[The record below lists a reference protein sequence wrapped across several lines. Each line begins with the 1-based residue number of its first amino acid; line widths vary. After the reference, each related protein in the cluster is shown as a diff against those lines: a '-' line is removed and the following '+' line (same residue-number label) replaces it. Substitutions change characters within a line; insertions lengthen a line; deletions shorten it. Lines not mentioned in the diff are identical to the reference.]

1 MKTFKYLFLALFCL
15 IVASCTKDPE
25 VLTGDI
31 VGLVTEKN
39 SGTTPLSGVQV
50 SIVSS
55 GLSTSTGSDGKFS
68 FTQLEAGSYKLQF
81 LKEGYKSDTKIVTV
95 ISGQV
100 ANADM
105 QLTAEEK
112 EALIVIN
119 PSSLNFGTTQTELS
133 VNIKNNG
140 NTKTD
145 WSLDLGENAWLSA
158 SPTAGQIDAN
168 KQQSIVFSVNRDKI
182 SETKSTVVNFSA
194 FGNSF
199 PITISCAPK
208 NAKSYMVVE
217 PATLEFGK
225 ELKELDLTIK
235 NTGNAPLNWNIA
247 GITEE
252 ALSVSESSGTIEAEG
267 SKIIK
272 VFLNREKVVETLTTT
287 FVISDG
293 IKETSVKVTAG
304 FEEQKGEMKVDPLI
318 LDFGAE
324 MTELPF
330 TISNVGNAE
339 LSWVVSG
346 ITESCISVPQ
356 VEGKVSPEGSQVVK
370 VMLDRSQMPDVLNTT
385 LVVSDGAKEEIVTI
399 KAEKQR
405 VEMFIETKNLNF
417 GKTELELPLIIQNK
431 GNVELTWTI
440 SDISASCI
448 SVNETT
454 GKVEAGT
461 NATVMVK
468 LDRDKMPDQL
478 NATFKISG
486 GNSEETIIVTAEKDQ
501 MSGLVVSQGLYPYYK
516 FDGDYND
523 ATGNIQGGF
532 GNAAFV
538 EGVSSN
544 SKAIKLNKVEKTS
557 FTVPYPIIDSE
568 QFTVSFWGKDFE
580 DGNIFYMLSSYQEQ
594 MFSLSMSGGKLK
606 YITIARNLAVYYDQM
621 PTFNH
626 PSLSDGKWH
635 HIVLVF
641 DYSKTGS
648 YRLTT
653 KLYIDGNMVDVV
665 TEDNYEINTSLGKGT
680 KFVLGGEINLK
691 YTKLPA
697 TNLTIDNFRV
707 YSTRRLSDSEI
718 KQIYEA
724 KQ

>member
-405 VEMFIETKNLNF
+405 VEMFIETKNLDF

-440 SDISASCI
+440 SGISASCI

-532 GNAAFV
+532 GNAEFV

-641 DYSKTGS
+641 DYSKTAS

>member
-399 KAEKQR
+399 KSEKQR

-641 DYSKTGS
+641 DYSKTAS

>member
-25 VLTGDI
+25 VFTGDI

-641 DYSKTGS
+641 DYSKTAS

>member
-81 LKEGYKSDTKIVTV
+81 LKESYKSDTKIVTV

-641 DYSKTGS
+641 DYSKTAS

>member
-1 MKTFKYLFLALFCL
+1 MKTFKYLFLALFFL

-405 VEMFIETKNLNF
+405 VEMFIETKNLDF

-440 SDISASCI
+440 SGISASCI

-641 DYSKTGS
+641 DYSKTAS

>member
-516 FDGDYND
+516 FDRDYND

-641 DYSKTGS
+641 DYSKTAS

-718 KQIYEA
+718 KQIYKA

>member
-158 SPTAGQIDAN
+158 NPTAGQIDAN

-641 DYSKTGS
+641 DYSKTAS

>member
-641 DYSKTGS
+641 DYSKTAS

>member
-15 IVASCTKDPE
+15 IVTSCTKDPE

-641 DYSKTGS
+641 DYSKTAS

>member
-532 GNAAFV
+532 SNAAFV

-641 DYSKTGS
+641 DYSKTAS

>member
-641 DYSKTGS
+641 DYSKTAS

-665 TEDNYEINTSLGKGT
+665 TEDNYEINTSLGKGM

>member
-140 NTKTD
+140 NAKTD

-225 ELKELDLTIK
+225 ELKELYLTIK

-304 FEEQKGEMKVDPLI
+304 FEEQKGEMKVDPLT

-385 LVVSDGAKEEIVTI
+385 LVVSDGAKEELVTI

-405 VEMFIETKNLNF
+405 VEMFIETKNLDF

-440 SDISASCI
+440 SGISASCI

-568 QFTVSFWGKDFE
+568 QFTVSFWGKNFE

-641 DYSKTGS
+641 DYSKTAS

>member
-140 NTKTD
+140 NAKTD
-145 WSLDLGENAWLSA
+145 WALDLGENAWLSA

-272 VFLNREKVVETLTTT
+272 VFLNREKVVETLSTT

-304 FEEQKGEMKVDPLI
+304 FEEQKGEMKVDPLT

-385 LVVSDGAKEEIVTI
+385 LVVSDGAKE
-399 KAEKQR
+399 
-405 VEMFIETKNLNF
+405 
-417 GKTELELPLIIQNK
+417 G
-431 GNVELTWTI
+431 
-440 SDISASCI
+440 
-448 SVNETT
+448 
-454 GKVEAGT
+454 
-461 NATVMVK
+461 
-468 LDRDKMPDQL
+468 
-478 NATFKISG
+478 
-486 GNSEETIIVTAEKDQ
+486 
-501 MSGLVVSQGLYPYYK
+501 
-516 FDGDYND
+516 
-523 ATGNIQGGF
+523 
-532 GNAAFV
+532 
-538 EGVSSN
+538 
-544 SKAIKLNKVEKTS
+544 
-557 FTVPYPIIDSE
+557 
-568 QFTVSFWGKDFE
+568 
-580 DGNIFYMLSSYQEQ
+580 
-594 MFSLSMSGGKLK
+594 
-606 YITIARNLAVYYDQM
+606 
-621 PTFNH
+621 
-626 PSLSDGKWH
+626 
-635 HIVLVF
+635 
-641 DYSKTGS
+641 
-648 YRLTT
+648 
-653 KLYIDGNMVDVV
+653 
-665 TEDNYEINTSLGKGT
+665 
-680 KFVLGGEINLK
+680 
-691 YTKLPA
+691 
-697 TNLTIDNFRV
+697 
-707 YSTRRLSDSEI
+707 
-718 KQIYEA
+718 
-724 KQ
+724 

>member
-405 VEMFIETKNLNF
+405 VEMFIETKNLDF

-431 GNVELTWTI
+431 GNMELTWTI
-440 SDISASCI
+440 SGISASCI

-641 DYSKTGS
+641 DYSKTAS

>member
-454 GKVEAGT
+454 GKV
-461 NATVMVK
+461 
-468 LDRDKMPDQL
+468 
-478 NATFKISG
+478 
-486 GNSEETIIVTAEKDQ
+486 
-501 MSGLVVSQGLYPYYK
+501 
-516 FDGDYND
+516 
-523 ATGNIQGGF
+523 
-532 GNAAFV
+532 
-538 EGVSSN
+538 
-544 SKAIKLNKVEKTS
+544 
-557 FTVPYPIIDSE
+557 
-568 QFTVSFWGKDFE
+568 
-580 DGNIFYMLSSYQEQ
+580 
-594 MFSLSMSGGKLK
+594 
-606 YITIARNLAVYYDQM
+606 
-621 PTFNH
+621 
-626 PSLSDGKWH
+626 
-635 HIVLVF
+635 
-641 DYSKTGS
+641 
-648 YRLTT
+648 
-653 KLYIDGNMVDVV
+653 
-665 TEDNYEINTSLGKGT
+665 
-680 KFVLGGEINLK
+680 
-691 YTKLPA
+691 
-697 TNLTIDNFRV
+697 
-707 YSTRRLSDSEI
+707 
-718 KQIYEA
+718 
-724 KQ
+724 

>member
-405 VEMFIETKNLNF
+405 VEMFIETKNLDF

-440 SDISASCI
+440 SGISASCI

-606 YITIARNLAVYYDQM
+606 YITIARNLAVYYDQI

-641 DYSKTGS
+641 DYSKTAS

>member
-1 MKTFKYLFLALFCL
+1 MKAFKYLFLGLL
-15 IVASCTKDPE
+15 VLLQVSCTKEPE
-25 VLTGDI
+25 ILTGDI
-31 VGLVTEKN
+31 VGIVTQKN

-55 GLSTSTGSDGKFS
+55 GISTSTGSDGKFS
-68 FTQLEAGSYKLQF
+68 FTELEAGSYKLQF
-81 LKEGYKSDTKIVTV
+81 LKEGYESDTKTVTV
-95 ISGQV
+95 VSGQV

-105 QLTAEEK
+105 QLIVEEK
-112 EALIVIN
+112 EALIAIT

-140 NTKTD
+140 NAKAE
-145 WSLDLGENAWLSA
+145 WSLDLGENIWLNA
-158 SPTAGQIDAN
+158 SPTAGQIEAN

-182 SETKSTVVNFSA
+182 SETKSTVVNLSA

-208 NAKSYMVVE
+208 NAKSYMAVE
-217 PATLEFGK
+217 PEILDFGK

-235 NTGNAPLNWNIA
+235 NTGDAPLNWNIA
-247 GITEE
+247 DFTSE
-252 ALSVSESSGTIEAEG
+252 ALSVSESSGTIEPEG
-267 SKIIK
+267 SKIVK
-272 VFLNREKVVETLTTT
+272 VFLDREKVAETLTTT
-287 FVISDG
+287 LVISDG

-304 FEEQKGEMKVDPLI
+304 FDELKGEMKVDPLT

-330 TISNVGNAE
+330 TVSNVGNAE
-339 LSWVVSG
+339 LSWTVSG

-356 VEGKVSPEGSQVVK
+356 TEGKISPEGSQVVK
-370 VMLDRSQMPDVLNTT
+370 VMLDRTQMPDILNTT
-385 LVVSDGAKEEIVTI
+385 LVVSDGAKEETVTI

-405 VEMFIETKNLNF
+405 VEMFIETKNLDF
-417 GKTELELPLIIQNK
+417 GKTEQELPLIIQNK
-431 GNVELTWTI
+431 GNVELAWTI
-440 SDISASCI
+440 SDISENCI
-448 SVNETT
+448 SVNQTT
-454 GKVEAGT
+454 GKIEAGT

-468 LDRDKMPDQL
+468 LNRDQMPDKL
-478 NATFKISG
+478 NATFNISG
-486 GNSEETIIVTAEKDQ
+486 ANMEETITVLAEKDQ
-501 MSGLVVSQGLYPYYK
+501 LAGLVVGQGLYPYYK

-523 ATGNIQGGF
+523 ATDNIQGGF

-538 EGVSSN
+538 DGVSSN
-544 SKAIKLNKVEKTS
+544 SKAIKLSKVEKSS
-557 FTVPYPIIDSE
+557 FTVPYPIMDSN

-580 DGNIFYMLSSYQEQ
+580 DGNIFYMLSSYREQ

-635 HIVLVF
+635 HIALVF
-641 DYSKTGS
+641 DYSKTAS
-648 YRLTT
+648 YKLTT

-680 KFVLGGEINLK
+680 KFVLGGEIIQK

-707 YSTRRLSDSEI
+707 YSTRMLSDSEI

>member
-1 MKTFKYLFLALFCL
+1 MKTFKCLCLALFCL
-15 IVASCTKDPE
+15 ILASCTKEPE

-31 VGLVTEKN
+31 VGLVTERD

-55 GLSTSTGSDGKFS
+55 GISTSTGSDGKFS

-81 LKEGYKSDTKIVTV
+81 LKEGYQSDTKTVTV
-95 ISGQV
+95 VPGQM

-105 QLTAEEK
+105 QLVAEEK
-112 EALIVIN
+112 EALIAIN
-119 PSSLNFGTTQTELS
+119 PLSLNFGTTQTELS
-133 VNIKNNG
+133 VNITNNG
-140 NTKTD
+140 NAKAD
-145 WSLDLGENAWLSA
+145 WSLDLGENIWLSA
-158 SPTAGQIDAN
+158 SPTAGQIDAK

-182 SETKSTVVNFSA
+182 SETKSTVVNLSA

-225 ELKELDLTIK
+225 EFKELDLTIK
-235 NTGNAPLNWNIA
+235 NTGNAPLNWTIA
-247 GITEE
+247 DFTEE
-252 ALSVSESSGTIEAEG
+252 ALSISESSGTIEAEG
-267 SKIIK
+267 SKIVK
-272 VFLNREKVVETLTTT
+272 VFLNREKVAETLTTT
-287 FVISDG
+287 LVISDG

-304 FEEQKGEMKVDPLI
+304 FEEQKGEMKVDPLT

-330 TISNVGNAE
+330 TISNVGSAE
-339 LSWVVSG
+339 LSWAVSG

-356 VEGKVSPEGSQVVK
+356 AEGKVSPEGSQVVK
-370 VMLDRSQMPDVLNTT
+370 VMLDRSKMPDALNTT
-385 LVVSDGAKEEIVTI
+385 LVVSDGMKEETVTI

-405 VEMFIETKNLNF
+405 VEMFIETQNLDF

-431 GNVELTWTI
+431 GNVELIWTI
-440 SDISASCI
+440 SDISESCI

-454 GKVEAGT
+454 GKVGAGT
-461 NATVMVK
+461 NVTVMVK

-478 NATFKISG
+478 NATFKVSG
-486 GNSEETIIVTAEKDQ
+486 ANTEETITVTAEKDQ
-501 MSGLVVSQGLYPYYK
+501 MAGLVVGQGLYPYYK

-544 SKAIKLNKVEKTS
+544 SKAIKLSKVEKTT
-557 FTVPYPIIDSE
+557 FIVPYPIMDSE

-580 DGNIFYMLSSYQEQ
+580 DGNIFYMLSEDQEQ
-594 MFSLSMSGGKLK
+594 MFSLSMSNGKLK
-606 YITIARNLAVYYDQM
+606 YITIARNVNVYYDQM
-621 PTFNH
+621 PAFNH
-626 PSLSDGKWH
+626 PLLSDGKWH
-635 HIVLVF
+635 HVTLLF
-641 DYSKTGS
+641 DYSKTAS
-648 YRLTT
+648 YKLTT
-653 KLYIDGNMVDVV
+653 KLYIDGNMVDVI
-665 TEDNYEINTSLGKGT
+665 TEDSYGITTTLGKGT
-680 KFVLGGEINLK
+680 KFVLGGEINEQ

-697 TNLTIDNFRV
+697 TNLIIDNFRV

>member
-405 VEMFIETKNLNF
+405 VEMFIETKNLDF

-440 SDISASCI
+440 SGISASCI

-641 DYSKTGS
+641 DYSKTAS

>member
-405 VEMFIETKNLNF
+405 VEMFIETKNLDF

-440 SDISASCI
+440 SGISASCI

-606 YITIARNLAVYYDQM
+606 YITIARNLAVYYDQI

-641 DYSKTGS
+641 DYSKTAS

-665 TEDNYEINTSLGKGT
+665 TEGNYEINTSLGKGT

>member
-606 YITIARNLAVYYDQM
+606 YITIARNLAVYYNQM

-641 DYSKTGS
+641 DYSKTAS

>member
-385 LVVSDGAKEEIVTI
+385 LVVSYGAKEEIVTI

-641 DYSKTGS
+641 DYSKTAS

>member
-405 VEMFIETKNLNF
+405 VEMFIETKNLDF

-440 SDISASCI
+440 SSISASCI

-641 DYSKTGS
+641 DYSKTAS